1 MTYPAG
7 SQRKVT
13 PALRPIATA
22 ALAAAIF
29 IADLLT
35 PVGEAI
41 AGLYVAVVLMAT
53 RFSRPRRVV
62 IIAAGLLSSA
72 VHHAAEAGM
81 FTGLSDQALDL
92 SAVIVPSSDSVT
104 TGLVAGLVLVVSGSA
119 LARRPAT
126 DPVGSP

>member
-7 SQRKVT
+7 SQRKASS
-13 PALRPIATA
+13 ALRPVATA

-53 RFSRPRRVV
+53 RFSRPRGVLF
-62 IIAAGLLSSA
+62 IAGGCVLL
-72 VHHAAEAGM
+72 
-81 FTGLSDQALDL
+81 T
-92 SAVIVPSSDSVT
+92 IV
-104 TGLVAGLVLVVSGSA
+104 
-119 LARRPAT
+119 
-126 DPVGSP
+126 